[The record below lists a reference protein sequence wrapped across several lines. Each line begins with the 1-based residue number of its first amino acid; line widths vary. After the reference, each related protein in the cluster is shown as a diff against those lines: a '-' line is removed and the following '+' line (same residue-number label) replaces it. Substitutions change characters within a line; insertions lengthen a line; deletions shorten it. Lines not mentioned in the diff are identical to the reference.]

1 MSGAIRA
8 AALERFVRAQDPL
21 LAQVRAELASG
32 RKTGHWMWFVFPQL
46 RGLGSSPM
54 AQRYAIASLEEAI
67 DYLCHPVL
75 GARLADC
82 AATVNGICK
91 TPIEAIFPYPDH
103 LKFHA
108 CMTLFALAA
117 RRADARAHGEIFHAA
132 LAKYF
137 GGRLDSRTLE
147 LLAARAD

>member
-1 MSGAIRA
+1 M
-8 AALERFVRAQDPL
+8 
-21 LAQVRAELASG
+21 AQVRTELASG
-32 RKTGHWMWFVFPQL
+32 GKTGHWMWFVFRQL

-67 DYLCHPVL
+67 DYLRHPVL

-82 AATVNGICK
+82 TATVNEVRN

-103 LKFHA
+103 LKFHS
-108 CMTLFALAA
+108 CMTLFSLAA
-117 RRADARAHGEIFHAA
+117 RRADALACGELFHAA

-137 GGRLDSRTLE
+137 AGRPDSGTLE
-147 LLAARAD
+147 LLAAGAA